1 MFLTCSF
8 DKILTAS
15 FYYRIC
21 HLLPNLH
28 IFISNLIFQLK
39 VVKWL
44 KLQVEIIGVKYTCA
58 LKMIQWHGK
67 THNVEESAF
76 ANHIPV
82 SYK

>member
-8 DKILTAS
+8 DKIITAS

-39 VVKWL
+39 SS
-44 KLQVEIIGVKYTCA
+44 
-58 LKMIQWHGK
+58 KM
-67 THNVEESAF
+67 VAS
-76 ANHIPV
+76 
-82 SYK
+82 